1 MLETILSYGFLCFP
15 IINEKIGHLLMY
27 VLQNVLG
34 NKMPWQ
40 KSQSIFKASFAT
52 DVQSSV
58 NNWAPKHKVSLA
70 AWYLGYSPEKA
81 DG

>member
-34 NKMPWQ
+34 NKIPWQ
-40 KSQSIFKASFAT
+40 KSQSIFKASFAA
-52 DVQSSV
+52 DVEQ
-58 NNWAPKHKVSLA
+58 
-70 AWYLGYSPEKA
+70 YQ
-81 DG
+81 